1 MANKKEMR
9 FECSCGIRVSAW
21 QKPYQFR
28 HIDCPKCGEVMTYIR
43 QPTAEQRRITGHY
56 LEPIEMYSVALE
68 RGELAGFKAALP
80 DTDLTEMGVP
90 IARTRQEKLK
100 ILDFFGYEERN

>member
-1 MANKKEMR
+1 M
-9 FECSCGIRVSAW
+9 F
-21 QKPYQFR
+21 
-28 HIDCPKCGEVMTYIR
+28 YIR
-43 QPTAEQRRITGHY
+43 QPVAEQRRITGHY

-68 RGELAGFKAALP
+68 HGELAGFKAALP

-90 IARTRQEKLK
+90 IARTRQEKMK